1 MKLRRILYRLVGA
14 IVSILGLGCHLRVRL
29 DPQILLQYRHDLC
42 GNSDPDLRSS
52 DLDGGNA
59 GRLQPG

>member
-1 MKLRRILYRLVGA
+1 MKMRRILYRLVGA
-14 IVSILGLGCHLRVRL
+14 VVAILRVRL

-59 GRLQPG
+59 GRLHTGLTVW

>member
-1 MKLRRILYRLVGA
+1 MRRILYRLGWCR
-14 IVSILGLGCHLRVRL
+14 GCHLRVRL